1 MEYGSRY
8 FIAVLWHLHILH
20 VASPAYTCIC
30 WYSASDDA
38 WKVKTFTLLGP
49 RLVKFGED
57 SIGQRGP
64 SHTILEVF
72 ESTYSVLSNFFLLM
86 VPLTPSL
93 WLWLGYTFPRTMTP
107 WVMDPPPAQFSV

>member
-1 MEYGSRY
+1 M
-8 FIAVLWHLHILH
+8 
-20 VASPAYTCIC
+20 
-30 WYSASDDA
+30 
-38 WKVKTFTLLGP
+38 KTFTLLGP

-93 WLWLGYTFPRTMTP
+93 WLWLGYTFPTYRDS
-107 WVMDPPPAQFSV
+107 MDPPPSSVLFIRSNEHPQISCWSLECMC